1 MTIEF
6 TQLPKELQD
15 AIARGES
22 ITVTRAGRKSA
33 RLVISEDEPASIPAQ
48 QKIDALRSWVK
59 DFARTTNKP
68 VVADRDSFYK
78 EGHSF

>member
-22 ITVTRAGRKSA
+22 ITVTRAGHKSA
-33 RLVISEDEPASIPAQ
+33 KLVISDNEQVSIPAQ
-48 QKIDALRSWVK
+48 QKIDALRLWVK
-59 DFARTTNKP
+59 DFARTTSKP
-68 VVADRDSFYK
+68 VTADRDSFYK